1 MNHHKKLNLVIDT
14 NILLVS
20 IPEQS
25 EYHIIY
31 KSLIEKKYD
40 LFITNDI
47 LKEYEEILYQKYYP
61 DIVEDIIGTILYL
74 SNVHFVNIY
83 YNWNLISIDPDD
95 NKFVDCAFAS
105 NVDYLVTNDKH
116 FDILKQIDFPKVNI
130 IKIDELIKLL
140 K

>member
-20 IPEQS
+20 IPKQS
-25 EYHIIY
+25 QYHIIY

-61 DIVEDIIGTILYL
+61 DIVEDTINTILYL
-74 SNVHFVNIY
+74 SNVHLVNIY
-83 YNWNLISIDPDD
+83 YNWNLISADPDD

-105 NVDYLVTNDKH
+105 NADYLITNDKH
-116 FDILKQIDFPKVNI
+116 FNILKQVDFPKI
-130 IKIDELIKLL
+130 RTIKIDEFIELL